1 MNQDPVLGRDGTGRR
16 EVREVSWGM
25 HRKYNQLQLHSEA
38 RPPPAPS
45 PALAG
50 ARVTAPGRGQQL
62 ASCAGLR
69 ALSHVPLQ
77 ALAT

>member
-1 MNQDPVLGRDGTGRR
+1 MNQDRVLGRDGTGRR

-38 RPPPAPS
+38 RPPPCRR
-45 PALAG
+45 